1 MLITFFSVCW
11 ILFIRFIHFIRF
23 LFKKNPTVKYKI
35 FIQKKI
41 ICTDESFNVIATQ
54 YQRFVC
60 PWLNGIKCGSDE
72 VSNWFRFDVH
82 FDSLTRGTNVIV
94 CYTAWAR
101 RHHEKSAI
109 FAWTELIGFDLFDR
123 GSGRCPLSRWRGI
136 GRSIGYT
143 WHSDWATIQFN
154 LKFK

>member
-1 MLITFFSVCW
+1 MLITFLVFVS
-11 ILFIRFIHFIRF
+11 FIKFIHFIRF
-23 LFKKNPTVKYKI
+23 LFKKSHSE
-35 FIQKKI
+35 IQKIYTKE
-41 ICTDESFNVIATQ
+41 DYLHRWKLNVIATQ
-54 YQRFVC
+54 YQRFVW
-60 PWLNGIKCGSDE
+60 PWLNGIKRGSDD

-123 GSGRCPLSRWRGI
+123 GSGRCPLSRWGGI
-136 GRSIGYT
+136 RRSIGYT
-143 WHSDWATIQFN
+143 RHSDWATIQFN